1 MSRKRVFSCPKY
13 SVAKSVAKL
22 LHKGTTLDS
31 LDVVKDARLLF
42 RVHGRKFFL
51 APPRRPGGP
60 YYIRFAPPS
69 NGRRRIRTVHRS
81 LRTNVVAAAKAR
93 AKLIIEPILNGQWE
107 TAEKLKSKS
116 GYGTIGAIIERYQSQ
131 AEDRPATV
139 RNNSSAIRLLV
150 RTVHGGDSDAKSS
163 SVLTGDLI
171 RQFERIR
178 MAGAKTEPARRRAR
192 ASVRSYV
199 VQARSLVAPRKM
211 RFYEDINLPDLDAFR
226 KERVEMPKRSKPRAL
241 DTGVIAAINAAAPK
255 LASTDPAVYVAF
267 LLFSR
272 LGLRNVEIRNAR
284 WRWIENG
291 RIGIIERPE
300 ENFYPKGSE
309 GWVPI
314 APDVLKE
321 LMRFRHLSTNDY
333 IVPGV
338 TATDRK
344 DAVDRRHSA
353 WVGQWI
359 KDRSKT
365 SYELRRYAGSL
376 VYNATRDILKVRDF
390 LRHASVETTQ
400 QWYAYLLDDV
410 PSIGMN
416 DFVPS
421 LHVAGA

>member
-1 MSRKRVFSCPKY
+1 M
-13 SVAKSVAKL
+13 
-22 LHKGTTLDS
+22 
-31 LDVVKDARLLF
+31 KDRHLLF
-42 RVHGRKFFL
+42 HVHGRKFYL

-60 YYIRFAPPS
+60 YYIRFEPPS
-69 NGRRRIRTVHRS
+69 NAGKRVRTVHRS
-81 LRTNVVAAAKAR
+81 LRTNVAAAAKAR

-116 GYGTIGAIIERYQSQ
+116 GYATIGDIIDRYQSH
-131 AEDRPATV
+131 AEDRPATI
-139 RNNSSAIRLLV
+139 RNNISALRMLI
-150 RTVHGGDSDAKSS
+150 RTVHGGDPDLRSS
-163 SVLTGDLI
+163 SILSGELI

-178 MAGAKTEPARRRAR
+178 MIEAKTEPARRRAR
-192 ASVRSYV
+192 AS
-199 VQARSLVAPRKM
+199 KM
-211 RFYEDINLPDLDAFR
+211 RFYEDINLPNLDAFR
-226 KERVEMPKRSKPRAL
+226 NERVEMPKRSKPRAL
-241 DTGVIAAINAAAPK
+241 DAGVIAAINAAAPK

-267 LLFSR
+267 LMFSR
-272 LGLRNVEIRNAR
+272 LGLRNIEIRNAR
-284 WRWIENG
+284 WSWIENG
-291 RIGIIERPE
+291 RIGIIERSE

-309 GWVPI
+309 GWVPV

-321 LMRFRHLSTNDY
+321 LMRFRNLSTNDY

-400 QWYAYLLDDV
+400 QWYAYLLEDV
-410 PSIGMN
+410 PSIGMA
-416 DFVPS
+416 DFVPA
-421 LHVAGA
+421 LRVQR